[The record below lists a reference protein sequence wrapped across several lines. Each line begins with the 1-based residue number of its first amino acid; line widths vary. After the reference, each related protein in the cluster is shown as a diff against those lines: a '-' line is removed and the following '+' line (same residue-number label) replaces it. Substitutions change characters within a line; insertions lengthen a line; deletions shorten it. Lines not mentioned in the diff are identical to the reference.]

1 VSKEW
6 IPVKTRVRVEEKSLQ
21 SNQNFD
27 TRWIIYVVDLAFL
40 RQTPYQEAARID
52 LNKKFS
58 QNAPERRPL
67 KATLSVELR
76 ERSLQAFGTI
86 FSYSIRHIKC
96 GPQRPAAGGQD
107 EFVSERRGSL
117 VF

>member
-52 LNKKFS
+52 LNKKVS

-67 KATLSVELR
+67 KATLLLSCKNGPHKLSEP
-76 ERSLQAFGTI
+76 SF
-86 FSYSIRHIKC
+86 HI
-96 GPQRPAAGGQD
+96 Q
-107 EFVSERRGSL
+107 
-117 VF
+117 